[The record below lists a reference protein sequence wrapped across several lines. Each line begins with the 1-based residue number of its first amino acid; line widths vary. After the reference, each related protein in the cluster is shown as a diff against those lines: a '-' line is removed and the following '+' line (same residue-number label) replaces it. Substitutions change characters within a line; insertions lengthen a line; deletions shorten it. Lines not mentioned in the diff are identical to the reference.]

1 MSDYTSFLERK
12 AMTAPTSG
20 MAEVPPLGDYLFP
33 FQRDCVEWALR
44 RGKAALF
51 EAVGL
56 GKTRQIGEFVAQA
69 SAYLDARGE
78 RSEGIIVSPLGVAA
92 QTVRELV
99 SIGIDAKYCKGP
111 EDIERGAFTVTNYDR
126 LDRFNVA
133 RFGVGALDECFSPET
148 EVDVVFKDA
157 TVRPVR
163 IDAIRAGAQI
173 LNASGVDTVAA
184 TRRRE
189 VPYAVRVTIGDR
201 RIVASPNHPF
211 FTKRGWVGAGRLNP
225 WDEVLECAEAMRMV
239 RGRVSA
245 EVATTEGWEVL
256 QSILLSEMAHAA
268 AGDPGEGSQ
277 SGGCGEAWTSKG
289 GMDPERKPGSR
300 RGIGKD
306 HGAEPHDAPGSTGEG
321 ITTSS
326 RDRSL
331 TIRAWRQ
338 WARHDGTAED
348 HAGSARLGVE
358 AGIHGIAGPE
368 NAGVSDALQVGSGAS
383 GSLPV
388 HRSRRAIALQ
398 PEGHRR
404 EAGRKTGFARV
415 DRVEVLEC
423 GHPEVE
429 RLRSPDGKLYFYDL
443 EATRHP
449 SFSVSGILVHNSSI
463 LKHDTSATR
472 IRIIQAFKDTRFI
485 VSATATPSPND
496 RKELGGQSEL
506 LGVMTEKEMLSD
518 FFVHDAGNN
527 TWRLKGHAEGRFWQ
541 WVASW
546 GAMITKPSDL
556 GYADTGYDLPKL
568 HIFDH
573 PTPASIE
580 QDRIIHA
587 DVAQLAM
594 FARPARG
601 LKKQSKARR
610 LTLTER
616 VAAAVEVILAEP
628 HEQWLVWCAL
638 NDESDE
644 LIHAL
649 AAAIPGAVEIQGKH
663 SSEKKEAAA
672 LGFANGSVRALVSKI
687 KIFGYGLNFQNC
699 ARACFVGPTHSFED
713 VHQALGRYHR
723 FGQRRECHA
732 HFVYS
737 ELEGPVRE
745 NLRRKQAEFA
755 AMADAMR
762 GLVAG
767 YVQQN
772 VRGTSRD
779 VTPYHPNMPM
789 VVAPWLT
796 SECA

>member
-1 MSDYTSFLERK
+1 
-12 AMTAPTSG
+12 

-56 GKTRQIGEFVAQA
+56 GKTRQIGEFVSQA

-92 QTVRELV
+92 QTVRELC
-99 SIGIDAKYCKGP
+99 SLGIEAKYCKGP
-111 EDIERGAFTVTNYDR
+111 EDITRAFTVTNYDR

-133 RFGVGALDECFSPET
+133 RFGVAALDE
-148 EVDVVFKDA
+148 
-157 TVRPVR
+157 
-163 IDAIRAGAQI
+163 
-173 LNASGVDTVAA
+173 
-184 TRRRE
+184 
-189 VPYAVRVTIGDR
+189 
-201 RIVASPNHPF
+201 
-211 FTKRGWVGAGRLNP
+211 
-225 WDEVLECAEAMRMV
+225 
-239 RGRVSA
+239 
-245 EVATTEGWEVL
+245 
-256 QSILLSEMAHAA
+256 
-268 AGDPGEGSQ
+268 
-277 SGGCGEAWTSKG
+277 
-289 GMDPERKPGSR
+289 
-300 RGIGKD
+300 
-306 HGAEPHDAPGSTGEG
+306 
-321 ITTSS
+321 
-326 RDRSL
+326 
-331 TIRAWRQ
+331 
-338 WARHDGTAED
+338 
-348 HAGSARLGVE
+348 
-358 AGIHGIAGPE
+358 
-368 NAGVSDALQVGSGAS
+368 
-383 GSLPV
+383 
-388 HRSRRAIALQ
+388 
-398 PEGHRR
+398 
-404 EAGRKTGFARV
+404 
-415 DRVEVLEC
+415 
-423 GHPEVE
+423 
-429 RLRSPDGKLYFYDL
+429 
-443 EATRHP
+443 
-449 SFSVSGILVHNSSI
+449 SSI

-472 IRIIQAFKDTRFI
+472 IRIIQAFKNTRFV

-496 RKELGGQSEL
+496 RKELGGQAEL

-527 TWRLKGHAEGRFWQ
+527 TWRLKGHATDRFWQ

-556 GYADTGYDLPKL
+556 GYPDTGYDLPKL

-587 DVAQLAM
+587 DVPQLAM

-610 LTLTER
+610 LTLNER
-616 VAAAVEVILAEP
+616 VAAAVDVILAEP

-649 AAAIPGAVEIQGKH
+649 AAAIPGAVEIAGRH
-663 SSEKKEAAA
+663 SAEKKESAA
-672 LGFANGSVRALVSKI
+672 LGFTNGSVRVLVSKI

-723 FGQRRECHA
+723 FGQKRECNA
-732 HFVYS
+732 HFIYS
-737 ELEGPVRE
+737 ELEGPVRD
-745 NLRRKQAEFA
+745 NLRRKQVEFA
-755 AMADAMR
+755 AMADDMR

-772 VRGTSRD
+772 VRSTSRD
-779 VTPYHPNMPM
+779 VTPYHPTVPM
-789 VVAPWLT
+789 AVAPWLT
-796 SECA
+796 SECHD